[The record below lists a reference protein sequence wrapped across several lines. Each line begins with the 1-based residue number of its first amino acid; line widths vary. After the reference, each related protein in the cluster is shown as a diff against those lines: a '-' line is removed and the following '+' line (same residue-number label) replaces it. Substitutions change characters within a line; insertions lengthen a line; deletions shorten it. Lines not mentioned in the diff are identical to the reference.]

1 MPPARRPGRL
11 DGARTKYTNDPFEA
25 AGICADSA
33 SEDDISDRPRKR
45 RGRGRKRQ
53 EDSSDEDFAE
63 TELGREEKLR
73 SDESPDDEDAPLPG
87 KINELDEGSEMFD
100 DDEESLNE
108 EAASV
113 TKSRPSKKRRPVA
126 FHRDET
132 HNRGIW
138 NPMEHVSKSMHLKLT
153 FGTDD
158 RDLLATIYGRDRWYR
173 GIDSALPSRISLDEA
188 ESLGDY
194 GPGKTFGVAGED
206 MEMEAMTGW
215 DWYYD
220 DNLGGRFRKRQ
231 RIESIDEQTARQRY
245 LPRPQKREHT
255 VIIGPVDNQKVF
267 HLQQNECLDF
277 GEAWNDSRPRK
288 KRGRKRRDEDAEEA
302 PPSVEA
308 KEEPSEEPPVNQ
320 KRPREGWI
328 LNMGNKVQCLAWAPN
343 QDGDTQYLAIAVPI
357 TEQQKDE
364 HRVGGEPIGAPAFT
378 PSEPYPAALQIWSF
392 EASKD
397 GGLTKSLD
405 MSRKPKLRLVICTDW
420 GDIRRIAWCPMARRR
435 RDEDDKDG
443 SHSLGLLAGIWGDGA
458 VRVLDVKLGSIS
470 DSTEFCKDSRHPRLS
485 NIAIPLLTK
494 RTTDRLQSPAFY
506 CKPPSTVSTAITWLS
521 PSDIAVGCANGFVGI
536 WSLASS
542 CQTEPASDPSPYLYF
557 PVHLTYI
564 TGIAS
569 GYPQHPHLLGT
580 TSMDGQTRLT
590 SILDPQKD
598 VVDTN
603 RMRLGSMHISYSP
616 FLQAFL
622 SNDEND
628 FIRSLAVR
636 RFYTTTTV
644 GRMQS
649 TVTALAPSS
658 FWHPSGLIGCAG
670 GSVVALNPLRRLL
683 HSKERHWH
691 LTWFTQE
698 WARGA
703 DPGKPNVS
711 RFLDGFRAESV
722 SLLRTM
728 MGDRRIVNG
737 VMAITI
743 YDDENH
749 ITALAWN
756 PNQRCAGWASAGM
769 GSGLIRVED
778 LAI

>member
-1 MPPARRPGRL
+1 MAPARRSGRL
-11 DGARTKYTNDPFEA
+11 DGARPKYTNDPFEA
-25 AGICADSA
+25 AGLSADSA
-33 SEDDISDRPRKR
+33 SEDNISDRPRKR
-45 RGRGRKRQ
+45 KGKGRKRQ

-63 TELGREEKLR
+63 AGLENLEEIP
-73 SDESPDDEDAPLPG
+73 DDDEDAAG
-87 KINELDEGSEMFD
+87 IDDESEVFE

-108 EAASV
+108 ETASV
-113 TKSRPSKKRRPVA
+113 MKTRYSKKRRPDGTVA
-126 FHRDET
+126 FHREET

-158 RDLLATIYGRDRWYR
+158 RDLLATIYGRDRWFR
-173 GIDSALPSRISLDEA
+173 GIDAALPSRTSLDEI
-188 ESLGDY
+188 ESMADY

-206 MEMEAMTGW
+206 MEMEATTGW

-220 DNLGGRFRKRQ
+220 DNSGGRFRKRQ
-231 RIESIDEQTARQRY
+231 RIERIDEDEARQRY
-245 LPRPQKREHT
+245 LPQPHKTEHT

-267 HLQQNECLDF
+267 HLHQNECLDF
-277 GEAWNDSRPRK
+277 GEAWSETKPRK
-288 KRGRKRRDEDAEEA
+288 KKGRKRRDEDPEEA
-302 PPSVEA
+302 LPSAEA
-308 KEEPSEEPPVNQ
+308 KDEPSEEHPVDQ

-343 QDGDTQYLAIAVPI
+343 QDGVTQYLAIAVPI
-357 TEQQKDE
+357 TEQQKSE
-364 HRVGGEPIGAPAFT
+364 QPFEGKPSGTPAFT
-378 PSEPYPAALQIWSF
+378 PSEPYPSALQIWSF

-397 GGLTKSLD
+397 EGLTRTLD
-405 MSRKPKLRLVICTDW
+405 MSCKPKLRMVICTDW
-420 GDIRRIAWCPMARRR
+420 GDIRRIAWCPMARSR
-435 RDEDDKDG
+435 RDEDDEDG
-443 SHSLGLLAGIWGDGA
+443 SHSLGLLAGVWGDGA
-458 VRVLDVKLGSIS
+458 VRVIDIKLGSAS
-470 DSTEFCKDSRHPRLS
+470 DTPEFY
-485 NIAIPLLTK
+485 
-494 RTTDRLQSPAFY
+494 RLQSPAFS
-506 CKPPSTVSTAITWLS
+506 CKPPSTVSSCVTWLS
-521 PSDIAVGCANGFVGI
+521 PSDIAVGCANGFVAI
-536 WSLASS
+536 WNLASS
-542 CQTEPASDPSPYLYF
+542 CQTEPVPDAPSPYLYF
-557 PVHLTYI
+557 PVHSTYI

-569 GYPQHPHLLGT
+569 AYPQHPHLLGT

-598 VVDTN
+598 VVDTS
-603 RMRLGSMHISYSP
+603 RMRLGSMHICYSP

-644 GRMQS
+644 GRMPS

-658 FWHPSGLIGCAG
+658 VWHPSGLIGCTG
-670 GSVVALNPLRRLL
+670 GSVIALNPLRRLL
-683 HSKERHWH
+683 HTKERHWH
-691 LTWFTQE
+691 LTWFTHE
-698 WARGA
+698 WTRGA
-703 DPGKPNVS
+703 QAGSPNVS

-743 YDDENH
+743 FDDENH
-749 ITALAWN
+749 ITALSWN

-769 GSGLIRVED
+769 GSGLVRVED